1 MELFYCQS
9 LLRRAPT
16 GASSWTTANQ
26 PCQGTCSDFS
36 AQQSKPVAAD
46 WCYHVERPT
55 WAAEHIKHDHASATE
70 GASGQCDGRRERCR
84 CGGRRERCRC
94 GGSGTEP
101 AQAARA
107 GAALRNRL
115 KFTLGLLIGVQEAEK
130 FAQSS
135 PVSMQKKK
143 ASLHWCQISLH
154 PRIRNS
160 QKSLHWCKKSLHWSK
175 KKFTFLMKKFTSF
188 IKKLQKS
195 SYKVNQCKP
204 M

>member
-70 GASGQCDGRRERCR
+70 GASCR

-107 GAALRNRL
+107 GAALRNWL
-115 KFTLGLLIGVQEAEK
+115 KFTLGLLIGMQEAEK
-130 FAQSS
+130 
-135 PVSMQKKK
+135 V
-143 ASLHWCQISLH
+143 
-154 PRIRNS
+154 
-160 QKSLHWCKKSLHWSK
+160 WSK
-175 KKFTFLMKKFTSF
+175 FTCQYANDERKFTLRPNKFTSEVTKQPKKFTLMQKKFTFKQKKFTFWWKSLHHLSK
-188 IKKLQKS
+188 IAKK
-195 SYKVNQCKP
+195 VHI

>member
-70 GASGQCDGRRERCR
+70 GASCR

-107 GAALRNRL
+107 GAALRNWL

-135 PVSMQKKK
+135 PVSMQKNK
-143 ASLHWCQISLH
+143 ASLHWGQISLH

-160 QKSLHWCKKSLHWSK
+160 QKSLHWSKKSLHFWWKSLHHLSK
-175 KKFTFLMKKFTSF
+175 KSKKVHT
-188 IKKLQKS
+188 K
-195 SYKVNQCKP
+195 
-204 M
+204 